1 MHVCCC
7 SAACWGWTN
16 QLLLNYRSYR
26 DADFGLMLLQQVCLA
41 ACCHT
46 RLMCARPDVRER
58 CPIGVC
64 CPAGM
69 DGFNQTFDGT
79 LVGADRNKD
88 ICVLHISAPK
98 SLLRSVK
105 LGESRALRVGQ
116 QVLAIGN
123 PFGFDHTLTT
133 GTAAQEPQVWL
144 LHAGCYQAEYQCGAP
159 GMQLT

>member
-1 MHVCCC
+1 
-7 SAACWGWTN
+7 
-16 QLLLNYRSYR
+16 
-26 DADFGLMLLQQVCLA
+26 
-41 ACCHT
+41 
-46 RLMCARPDVRER
+46 
-58 CPIGVC
+58 
-64 CPAGM
+64 M

-133 GTAAQEPQVWL
+133 GTAIHQARAEWL
-144 LHAGCYQAEYQCGAP
+144 SAG
-159 GMQLT
+159 QLPCVHQ

>member
-1 MHVCCC
+1 MSHSC
-7 SAACWGWTN
+7 
-16 QLLLNYRSYR
+16 LLR
-26 DADFGLMLLQQVCLA
+26 
-41 ACCHT
+41 
-46 RLMCARPDVRER
+46 
-58 CPIGVC
+58 
-64 CPAGM
+64 AGM

-88 ICVLHISAPK
+88 ICVLHINAPK

-133 GTAAQEPQVWL
+133 GTAAEEPQA
-144 LHAGCYQAEYQCGAP
+144 LHRLQIMP
-159 GMQLT
+159 F

>member
-1 MHVCCC
+1 
-7 SAACWGWTN
+7 
-16 QLLLNYRSYR
+16 
-26 DADFGLMLLQQVCLA
+26 
-41 ACCHT
+41 
-46 RLMCARPDVRER
+46 
-58 CPIGVC
+58 
-64 CPAGM
+64 M

-133 GTAAQEPQVWL
+133 GTAPQQP
-144 LHAGCYQAEYQCGAP
+144 HAGLMPAGNTSWRISRVRYACSCRSICIY
-159 GMQLT
+159 

>member
-1 MHVCCC
+1 MKLEWHGCRSDGC
-7 SAACWGWTN
+7 SVAYQGCTG
-16 QLLLNYRSYR
+16 QLLLNCRSYR
-26 DADFGLMLLQQVCLA
+26 DGNCGRRARLHDRSSNKSYLA
-41 ACCHT
+41 AHCHT
-46 RLMCARPDVRER
+46 RIMCATPDVRER
-58 CPIGVC
+58 CLIGVC

-88 ICVLHISAPK
+88 ICVLHINAPK

-133 GTAAQEPQVWL
+133 GTATQEPQTGL
-144 LHAGCYQAEYQCGAP
+144 LYTGH
-159 GMQLT
+159 